1 MQYLFDSSGDWIAF
15 RVGPFVYD
23 ADGEWIGWIPWDDE
37 YVVDMDGGYLGTIFP
52 GDRLYKIRDVP
63 QRRYPG
69 HPGHPGSHDYPG
81 YPGFQGLAPLP
92 PGAEDVDLAS

>member
-15 RVGPFVYD
+15 RVGTFIYD
-23 ADGEWIGWIPWDDE
+23 TDGEWIGWLPWDDD
-37 YVVDMDGGYLGTIFP
+37 YVVDIDGRYLGTIFP
-52 GDRLYKIRDVP
+52 ENRLYKIRDVP
-63 QRRYPG
+63 QRAYPG
-69 HPGHPGSHDYPG
+69 YPGYPGFQGYPG